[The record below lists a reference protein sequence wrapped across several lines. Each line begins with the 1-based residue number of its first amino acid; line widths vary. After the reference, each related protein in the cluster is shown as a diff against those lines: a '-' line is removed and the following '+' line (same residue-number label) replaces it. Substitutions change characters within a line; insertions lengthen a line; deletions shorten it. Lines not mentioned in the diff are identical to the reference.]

1 MEVQK
6 HGAERRRQWRKLHI
20 GIDAQ
25 TLQVRAICVTSN
37 NVSDAAVVPQLLA
50 QLPAAEPLLTVTGDG
65 VYDTQ
70 SVYAAVMERNA
81 PHHPPE
87 KECPDTQRRSLCA
100 PQCGDR
106 RMPALWTQV
115 MEELEWVS
123 PAQPG
128 GDQDALHQTT
138 RRTGDVTYVRAA
150 GQ

>member
-81 PHHPPE
+81 LPSSPRERMPGYA
-87 KECPDTQRRSLCA
+87 KAQPLRTAMRRSPHA
-100 PQCGDR
+100 S
-106 RMPALWTQV
+106 AL
-115 MEELEWVS
+115 
-123 PAQPG
+123 
-128 GDQDALHQTT
+128 DASYG
-138 RRTGDVTYVRAA
+138 RAGVGITGAA
-150 GQ
+150 WWRPRCTASNDSANG